1 MILINHASF
10 AYHKKTPIFLKD
22 INLRIDQ
29 GEKVGVLGE
38 SGAGKSTLG
47 SIILGQHIPTK
58 GNIII
63 QSKKVL
69 PIFQH
74 AIESFDCQYTIQH
87 SLEEPLNFYRHL
99 KSNDIQETILKYLN
113 KFNLSSHLLKKY
125 PSEVSGGQIQ
135 RFNIIRS
142 LMAQPDILVCDEI
155 TSNLDVFAEQNV
167 INILKEEEEVKSKTI
182 IVISH
187 DLSVLQRLTQRMIV
201 LKNGKIVDD
210 FVNKDLFSNQRHPY
224 TKLLIQTFE

>member
-74 AIESFDCQYTIQH
+74 AIESFDRQYTIQH

-99 KSNDIQETILKYLN
+99 KSNDIQETVLKYLN

-125 PSEVSGGQIQ
+125 PSEVSGGQLQ

-167 INILKEEEEVKSKTI
+167 INILKEKEEVKSKTI

>member
-74 AIESFDCQYTIQH
+74 AIESFDRQYTIQH

-99 KSNDIQETILKYLN
+99 KSNDIQETVLKYLN

-125 PSEVSGGQIQ
+125 PSEVSGGQLQ

-142 LMAQPDILVCDEI
+142 LMAQP
-155 TSNLDVFAEQNV
+155 
-167 INILKEEEEVKSKTI
+167 
-182 IVISH
+182 
-187 DLSVLQRLTQRMIV
+187 LS
-201 LKNGKIVDD
+201 
-210 FVNKDLFSNQRHPY
+210 
-224 TKLLIQTFE
+224 LIHI